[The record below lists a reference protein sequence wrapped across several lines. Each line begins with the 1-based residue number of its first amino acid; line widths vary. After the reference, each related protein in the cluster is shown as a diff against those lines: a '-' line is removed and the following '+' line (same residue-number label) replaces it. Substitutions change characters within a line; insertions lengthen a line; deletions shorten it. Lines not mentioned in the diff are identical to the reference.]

1 LIELPDP
8 GGLFAA
14 LLFGVIGLAAF
25 NYGRK
30 RPSFSAMTVGVTLM
44 VYPYF
49 VSRTWLVW
57 TIGAALCAA
66 LYVFRD
72 F

>member
-1 LIELPDP
+1 MDLPEP
-8 GGLFAA
+8 GILFGA

-25 NYGRK
+25 GYGRK
-30 RPSFSAMTVGVTLM
+30 QARFSAMTIGVALM

-49 VSRTWLVW
+49 VSRGWLLW
-57 TIGAALCAA
+57 TIGVALCAG

>member
-1 LIELPDP
+1 MELPDP
-8 GGLFAA
+8 GVLFAG

-25 NYGRK
+25 MYGRK
-30 RPSFSAMTVGVTLM
+30 QARFSAMAIGTALM

-49 VSRTWLVW
+49 VGRAWLLW
-57 TIGAALCAA
+57 TIGVALCAG